1 MQDIP
6 HIPVLYNEVLDCFKE
21 IKTGYIID
29 CTTGYA
35 GHSSGLLNQNSSVK
49 LICNDQDDEAL
60 EFSKKRLKDF
70 EKRVEFNKGNFEDII
85 KKFEDY
91 PIRGILADIGVS
103 SLQLD
108 KLDRGF
114 SFNSKNLDMRMNQN
128 QILDASTVVN
138 SYSQVELENIFKE
151 YGEIREYKK
160 VASLIVQ
167 NRPFYS
173 AKELAE
179 FFYNK
184 LPKGK
189 IHPATLIFQAIRIE
203 VNDEL
208 GVLDRL
214 FKSME
219 ESKLKDCIVAII
231 SFHSLEDR
239 VVKNYF
245 KKWSENCICPKDAF
259 RCECGKNHSLGEIIT
274 KKPIIATNLEIKQN
288 PRSRRAKLRVFRFV
302 KKKKKKFFKICYYY
316 AIFSTFYVYTKN
328 LC

>member
-1 MQDIP
+1 MQNIP
-6 HIPVLYNEVLDCFKE
+6 HIPVLYNEVLDCFKD
-21 IKTGYIID
+21 INKGYIID

-60 EFSKKRLKDF
+60 NFSKNRLKDF
-70 EKRVEFNKGNFEDII
+70 ENRVEFNKGNFENVI

-91 PIRGILADIGVS
+91 PIRGVLADIGVS

-114 SFNSKNLDMRMNQN
+114 SFNSENLDMRMNQN
-128 QILDASTVVN
+128 QSLDASTVIN

-151 YGEIREYKK
+151 YGEVREYKK
-160 VASLIVQ
+160 IASLIIQ

-219 ESKLKDCIVAII
+219 EAKLKDCIVAII

-259 RCECGKNHSLGEIIT
+259 RCECAKNHALGKIIT

-288 PRSRRAKLRVFRFV
+288 PRSRSAKLRVFRFV
-302 KKKKKKFFKICYYY
+302 
-316 AIFSTFYVYTKN
+316 
-328 LC
+328 

>member
-1 MQDIP
+1 MQNIP
-6 HIPVLYNEVLDCFKE
+6 HIPVLYNEVLDCFKD
-21 IKTGYIID
+21 INKGYIID

-60 EFSKKRLKDF
+60 NFSKNRLKDF
-70 EKRVEFNKGNFEDII
+70 ENRVEFNKGNFENII
-85 KKFEDY
+85 KKFENY
-91 PIRGILADIGVS
+91 PIRGVLADIGVS

-114 SFNSKNLDMRMNQN
+114 SFNSENLDMRMNQN
-128 QILDASTVVN
+128 QSLDASTVIN
-138 SYSQVELENIFKE
+138 SYSQLELENIFKE

-160 VASLIVQ
+160 IASLIVQ

-219 ESKLKDCIVAII
+219 EAKLKDCIVAII

-259 RCECGKNHSLGEIIT
+259 RCECGKDHALGKIIT
-274 KKPIIATNLEIKQN
+274 KKPIIATNIEIKQN
-288 PRSRRAKLRVFRFV
+288 PRSRSAKLRVFRFV
-302 KKKKKKFFKICYYY
+302 
-316 AIFSTFYVYTKN
+316 
-328 LC
+328 

>member
-1 MQDIP
+1 MQNIP
-6 HIPVLYNEVLDCFKE
+6 HIPVLYNEVLDCFKD
-21 IKTGYIID
+21 INKGYIID

-60 EFSKKRLKDF
+60 NFSKNRLKDF
-70 EKRVEFNKGNFEDII
+70 ENRVEFNKGNFENII
-85 KKFEDY
+85 KKFENY
-91 PIRGILADIGVS
+91 PIRGVLADIGVS
-103 SLQLD
+103 SLQLY

-114 SFNSKNLDMRMNQN
+114 SFNSENLDMRMNQN
-128 QILDASTVVN
+128 QSLDASTVIN

-160 VASLIVQ
+160 IASLIVQ

-219 ESKLKDCIVAII
+219 EAKLKDCIVAII

-259 RCECGKNHSLGEIIT
+259 RCECGKNHALGKIIT
-274 KKPIIATNLEIKQN
+274 KKPIIATNFEIKQN
-288 PRSRRAKLRVFRFV
+288 PRSRSAKLRVFRFV
-302 KKKKKKFFKICYYY
+302 
-316 AIFSTFYVYTKN
+316 
-328 LC
+328 

>member
-1 MQDIP
+1 MKDIP

-35 GHSSGLLNQNSSVK
+35 GHSSGLLNQNSSVQ

-167 NRPFYS
+167 NRPFYG

-274 KKPIIATNLEIKQN
+274 KKPIIATNFEIKQN
-288 PRSRRAKLRVFRFV
+288 PRSRSAKLRVFRFV
-302 KKKKKKFFKICYYY
+302 
-316 AIFSTFYVYTKN
+316 
-328 LC
+328 

>member
-60 EFSKKRLKDF
+60 NFSKNRLKDF
-70 EKRVEFNKGNFEDII
+70 ENRVEFNKGNFENII
-85 KKFEDY
+85 KKFENY
-91 PIRGILADIGVS
+91 PIRGVLADIGVS

-114 SFNSKNLDMRMNQN
+114 SFNSENLDMRMNQN
-128 QILDASTVVN
+128 QSLDASTVIN

-160 VASLIVQ
+160 IASLIVQ

-219 ESKLKDCIVAII
+219 EAKLKDCIVAII

-274 KKPIIATNLEIKQN
+274 KKPIIATNFEIKQN
-288 PRSRRAKLRVFRFV
+288 PRSRSAKLRVFRFV
-302 KKKKKKFFKICYYY
+302 
-316 AIFSTFYVYTKN
+316 
-328 LC
+328 

>member
-35 GHSSGLLNQNSSVK
+35 GHSSGLLNQNSSVQ

-60 EFSKKRLKDF
+60 NFSKNRLKDF
-70 EKRVEFNKGNFEDII
+70 ENRVEFNKGNFEDII

-274 KKPIIATNLEIKQN
+274 KKPIIATNFEIKQN
-288 PRSRRAKLRVFRFV
+288 PRSRSAKLRVFRFV
-302 KKKKKKFFKICYYY
+302 
-316 AIFSTFYVYTKN
+316 
-328 LC
+328 

>member
-35 GHSSGLLNQNSSVK
+35 GHSSGLLNQNSSVQ

-60 EFSKKRLKDF
+60 EFSKKRLKEF

-173 AKELAE
+173 AKELAD

-219 ESKLKDCIVAII
+219 EAKLKDCIVAII

-274 KKPIIATNLEIKQN
+274 KKPIIATNFEIKQN
-288 PRSRRAKLRVFRFV
+288 PRSRSAKLRVFRFV
-302 KKKKKKFFKICYYY
+302 
-316 AIFSTFYVYTKN
+316 
-328 LC
+328 

>member
-60 EFSKKRLKDF
+60 NFSKNRLKDF
-70 EKRVEFNKGNFEDII
+70 ENRVEFNKGNFENII
-85 KKFEDY
+85 KKFENY
-91 PIRGILADIGVS
+91 PIRGVLADIGVS

-128 QILDASTVVN
+128 QSLDASTVIN

-160 VASLIVQ
+160 IASLIVQ

-219 ESKLKDCIVAII
+219 EAKLKDCIVAII

-259 RCECGKNHSLGEIIT
+259 RCECGKNHALGKIIT
-274 KKPIIATNLEIKQN
+274 KKPIIATNFEIKQN
-288 PRSRRAKLRVFRFV
+288 PRSRSAKLRVFRFV
-302 KKKKKKFFKICYYY
+302 
-316 AIFSTFYVYTKN
+316 
-328 LC
+328 

>member
-35 GHSSGLLNQNSSVK
+35 GHSSGLLNQNSSVQ

-173 AKELAE
+173 AKELAD

-189 IHPATLIFQAIRIE
+189 IHPATLIFQAVRIE

-219 ESKLKDCIVAII
+219 EAKLKDCIVAII

-274 KKPIIATNLEIKQN
+274 KKPIIATNFEIKQN
-288 PRSRRAKLRVFRFV
+288 PRSRSAKLRVFRFV
-302 KKKKKKFFKICYYY
+302 
-316 AIFSTFYVYTKN
+316 
-328 LC
+328 

>member
-1 MQDIP
+1 MQNIP
-6 HIPVLYNEVLDCFKE
+6 HIPVLYNEVLDCFKD
-21 IKTGYIID
+21 IKKGYIID

-60 EFSKKRLKDF
+60 NFSKNRLKDF
-70 EKRVEFNKGNFEDII
+70 ENRVEFNKGNFENII
-85 KKFEDY
+85 KKFENY
-91 PIRGILADIGVS
+91 PIRGVLADIGVS

-114 SFNSKNLDMRMNQN
+114 SFNSENLDMRMNQN
-128 QILDASTVVN
+128 QSLDASTVIN

-160 VASLIVQ
+160 IASLIVQ

-219 ESKLKDCIVAII
+219 EAKLKDCIVAII

-259 RCECGKNHSLGEIIT
+259 RCECGKNHALGKIIT
-274 KKPIIATNLEIKQN
+274 KKPIIATNFEIKQN
-288 PRSRRAKLRVFRFV
+288 PRSRSAKLRVFRFV
-302 KKKKKKFFKICYYY
+302 
-316 AIFSTFYVYTKN
+316 
-328 LC
+328 

>member
-1 MQDIP
+1 MQNIP
-6 HIPVLYNEVLDCFKE
+6 HIPVLYNEVLDCFKD
-21 IKTGYIID
+21 INKGYIID

-35 GHSSGLLNQNSSVK
+35 GHSSGLLNQNSSVQ

-60 EFSKKRLKDF
+60 NFSKNRLKDF
-70 EKRVEFNKGNFEDII
+70 ENRVEFNKGNFENII
-85 KKFEDY
+85 KKFENY
-91 PIRGILADIGVS
+91 PIRGVLADIGVS

-114 SFNSKNLDMRMNQN
+114 SFNSENLDMRMNQN
-128 QILDASTVVN
+128 QSLDASTVIN

-160 VASLIVQ
+160 IASLIVQ

-219 ESKLKDCIVAII
+219 EAKLKDCIVAII

-259 RCECGKNHSLGEIIT
+259 RCECAKNHALGKIIT

-288 PRSRRAKLRVFRFV
+288 PRSRSAKLRVFRFV
-302 KKKKKKFFKICYYY
+302 
-316 AIFSTFYVYTKN
+316 
-328 LC
+328 

>member
-1 MQDIP
+1 MQNIP
-6 HIPVLYNEVLDCFKE
+6 HIPVLYNEVLDCFKD
-21 IKTGYIID
+21 INKGYIID

-60 EFSKKRLKDF
+60 NFSKNRLKDF
-70 EKRVEFNKGNFEDII
+70 ENRVEFNKGNFENII
-85 KKFEDY
+85 KKFENY
-91 PIRGILADIGVS
+91 PIRGVLADIGVS

-114 SFNSKNLDMRMNQN
+114 SFNSENLDMRMNQN
-128 QILDASTVVN
+128 QSLDASTVIN
-138 SYSQVELENIFKE
+138 SYSQVELENIFKD

-160 VASLIVQ
+160 IASLIVQ

-219 ESKLKDCIVAII
+219 EAKRKECIVALI

-259 RCECGKNHSLGEIIT
+259 RCECGKNHALGKIIT
-274 KKPIIATNLEIKQN
+274 KKPIIATNFEIKQN
-288 PRSRRAKLRVFRFV
+288 PRSRSAKLRVFRFV
-302 KKKKKKFFKICYYY
+302 
-316 AIFSTFYVYTKN
+316 
-328 LC
+328 

>member
-1 MQDIP
+1 MQNIP
-6 HIPVLYNEVLDCFKE
+6 HIPVLYNEVLDCFKD
-21 IKTGYIID
+21 INKGYIID

-60 EFSKKRLKDF
+60 NFSKNRLKDF
-70 EKRVEFNKGNFEDII
+70 ENRVEFNKGNFENII
-85 KKFEDY
+85 KKFENY
-91 PIRGILADIGVS
+91 PIRGVLADIGVS

-114 SFNSKNLDMRMNQN
+114 SFNSENLDMRMNQN
-128 QILDASTVVN
+128 QSLDASTVIN

-160 VASLIVQ
+160 IASLIVQ

-219 ESKLKDCIVAII
+219 EAKLKDCIVAII

-259 RCECGKNHSLGEIIT
+259 RCECGKNHSLGKIIT
-274 KKPIIATNLEIKQN
+274 KKPIIATNFEIKQN
-288 PRSRRAKLRVFRFV
+288 PRSRSAKLRVFRFV
-302 KKKKKKFFKICYYY
+302 
-316 AIFSTFYVYTKN
+316 
-328 LC
+328 

>member
-1 MQDIP
+1 MQNIP
-6 HIPVLYNEVLDCFKE
+6 HIPVLYNEVLDCFKD
-21 IKTGYIID
+21 INKGYIID

-60 EFSKKRLKDF
+60 NFSKNRLKDF
-70 EKRVEFNKGNFEDII
+70 ENRVEFNKGNFENII
-85 KKFEDY
+85 KKFENY
-91 PIRGILADIGVS
+91 PIRGVLADIGVS

-114 SFNSKNLDMRMNQN
+114 SFNSENLDMRMNQN
-128 QILDASTVVN
+128 QSLDASTVIN
-138 SYSQVELENIFKE
+138 SYSQLELENIFKE

-160 VASLIVQ
+160 IASLIVQ

-274 KKPIIATNLEIKQN
+274 KKPIIATNFEIKQN
-288 PRSRRAKLRVFRFV
+288 PRSRSAKLRVFRFV
-302 KKKKKKFFKICYYY
+302 
-316 AIFSTFYVYTKN
+316 
-328 LC
+328 

>member
-1 MQDIP
+1 MQNIP
-6 HIPVLYNEVLDCFKE
+6 HIPVLYNEVLDCFKD
-21 IKTGYIID
+21 INKGYIID

-60 EFSKKRLKDF
+60 NFSKNRLKDF
-70 EKRVEFNKGNFEDII
+70 ENRVEFNKGNFENII
-85 KKFEDY
+85 KKFENY
-91 PIRGILADIGVS
+91 PIRGVLADIGVS

-108 KLDRGF
+108 KLERGF
-114 SFNSKNLDMRMNQN
+114 SFNSETLEMRMNQN
-128 QILDASTVVN
+128 QTLDASNVVN

-173 AKELAE
+173 AKELAD

-259 RCECGKNHSLGEIIT
+259 RCECGKNHSLGKIIT
-274 KKPIIATNLEIKQN
+274 KKPIIATNFEIKQN
-288 PRSRRAKLRVFRFV
+288 PRSRSAKLRVFRFV
-302 KKKKKKFFKICYYY
+302 
-316 AIFSTFYVYTKN
+316 
-328 LC
+328 